1 MSLIVET
8 VRVACTERSAHG
20 VEMERQTT
28 LPASRSD
35 QDASRASIS
44 SKKTATTV
52 ANVRPGVNRESQNG
66 NPTHNYFSKGRHHCD
81 RLCEM
86 VPAVYH
92 SLFGSQSC
100 DGEKVCQH
108 FFAGGGHRWQW
119 HDWQNSGLSTGSRTC
134 CNHLVCKNHR
144 CL

>member
-8 VRVACTERSAHG
+8 ARVACTERSAHG

-35 QDASRASIS
+35 QDASTASIS

-86 VPAVYH
+86 VPEVYH
-92 SLFGSQSC
+92 SLFVHTVVMERRSVNISLQEVGIVGS
-100 DGEKVCQH
+100 DTTDRTRGCQLA
-108 FFAGGGHRWQW
+108 AGH
-119 HDWQNSGLSTGSRTC
+119 
-134 CNHLVCKNHR
+134 VAII
-144 CL
+144 